1 MTRRFLLLWL
11 GNTAGTF
18 SMVLFPVLL
27 AIAVLDAGADAAV
40 LGAALAAKTAGF
52 LLGTPV
58 GGVLADRRAPGRT
71 LGVAGLIA
79 AAGTA
84 GVAWLL
90 EGQLWAVVAAAL
102 VAGVGQGLYRPAF
115 QAAVAAAVAEEAR
128 QRANAL
134 SSMSGRIVSMAAPGL
149 AATISVVAGA
159 RAVLAVSGAL
169 WLLTALGSGLLRRT
183 ATQPTATP
191 AMTAAPAASSRG
203 RVAFFRRASEEGS
216 GAARRE
222 RSGAR
227 GAASFWEGVREA
239 RRHRWFFPGLVA
251 LAIQAAA
258 GFSAT
263 QVLLPTISR
272 SGFGGDALLASA
284 LTATTVGALAGALLM
299 MRWKPPA
306 PGWTALLGL
315 SAYGLAP
322 LSLVL
327 PPSVPT
333 VIAAYAVAGFGSSLF
348 NITWFTATQR
358 EVPPHLLARVS
369 AVDFLVS
376 YGLAPLG
383 LLAVSPLTELAGAP
397 AVLLGC
403 GLLCLLSPLAVMLV
417 PTTRGFTGPARYDT
431 TSLWRNR
438 RKDSAMSSAA

>member
-40 LGAALAAKTAGF
+40 LGAALAAKTVGF

-58 GGVLADRRAPGRT
+58 GGVLADGRAPGRT

-79 AAGTA
+79 AVGTA
-84 GVAWLL
+84 GVAALL
-90 EGQLWAVVAAAL
+90 EGELWAVVAAAL
-102 VAGVGQGLYRPAF
+102 VAGAGQGLYRPAF
-115 QAAVAAAVAEEAR
+115 QSAVAAAVADEAR

-159 RAVLAVSGAL
+159 RTVLAISGAL
-169 WLLTALGSGLLRRT
+169 WLLTALGSGLLRRAAGPSLVTPEGGT
-183 ATQPTATP
+183 ASSPSLLTPEGGPASGSSLLTP
-191 AMTAAPAASSRG
+191 ASPATAPG
-203 RVAFFRRASEEGS
+203 
-216 GAARRE
+216 ARR
-222 RSGAR
+222 G
-227 GAASFWEGVREA
+227 ASFWEGVREA
-239 RRHRWFFPGLVA
+239 RRHRWFFPGLIA
-251 LAIQAAA
+251 LAVQAAA

-284 LTATTVGALAGALLM
+284 LTAATVGALAGALLM

-397 AVLLGC
+397 AVLFGC

-431 TSLWRNR
+431 TSLRRKR